1 MLIVLKDGA
10 YQATASR
17 RWRLLILPLLEEASI
32 LRHEGDITAERGR
45 LHRVR
50 VLIVDKYRAG
60 GVVVEAFQQD
70 EDGEIAESDG
80 PAERVEVA
88 WLKGGV

>member
-1 MLIVLKDGA
+1 MLIALKDGA
-10 YQATASR
+10 YEATASR
-17 RWRLLILPLLEEASI
+17 RWRLLSLPLLEEAGI

-60 GVVVEAFQQD
+60 GVVVEALQQD
-70 EDGEIAESDG
+70 EDGEIAEPAG
-80 PAERVEVA
+80 PDKRVEVA
-88 WLKGGV
+88 WLNGDV